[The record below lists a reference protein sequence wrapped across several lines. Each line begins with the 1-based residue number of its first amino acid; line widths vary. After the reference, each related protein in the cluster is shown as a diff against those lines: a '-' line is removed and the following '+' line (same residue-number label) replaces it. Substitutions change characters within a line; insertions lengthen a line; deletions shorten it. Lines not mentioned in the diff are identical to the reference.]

1 MSSRI
6 ISYIAALIVL
16 VLGSVNIYGQ
26 ATLEITLSD
35 SASTA
40 IKQQPITVINSE
52 IGFTYSGESDDNGK
66 LQLDGLSTA
75 GAYDIIIEESS
86 FYESQVYSGATLISG
101 QVSTINLTI
110 RPRSLGLETVYITGG
125 PLSRTANTVDAEV
138 ASELSIKEI
147 ENLPVE
153 GRDITRALYRLPN
166 ITQATGFYPEA
177 PTVAI
182 NGANSLYTNYQI
194 DGLDNNENFLGGQR
208 FAMPQGFTKNIT
220 ALTNNFSAEHGL
232 SSNGVI
238 NITSRSGTN
247 ETTGELAYVTRPGP
261 VIDAPSRFAQRDLSG
276 NQVRD
281 GFQRHQFAAGI
292 GGALKKDKTFY
303 YVNLEH
309 TQDRK
314 DNLLNVPQL
323 GINETVRGA
332 NSFTY
337 LSAKLDHNWSAKWRS
352 SLRLN
357 AGNVR
362 IERQGGG
369 LEGGT
374 TLPSAANTQT
384 RGSLNAAMKNVYVGE
399 RFAYEANFLYGVF
412 EWDYADP
419 DNPTSPDVT
428 VIDPQGITLASLG
441 HPGFRFR
448 DEERTQVIQQKL
460 TLYRG
465 EHRIRLGGQY
475 KRSAFSLFGGGNPNG
490 SYTVQLSEAQLAALQ
505 SSGIGS
511 DLEARDIPS
520 DVEVLLYRRELRPRS
535 FQQTQQIYSL
545 YVEDQWTLSRRT
557 NVNIGLRY
565 DYDNLSRAGSDQG
578 DFNNLAPRLSLN
590 YKLSSRASLRAGYG
604 IYYDKIIYAVISDA
618 RQFNSTS
625 EDYKRQIAQ
634 LVSLDILP
642 EDTDV
647 DRITNE
653 GNVGASDPDVSYLQG
668 PTADELAGQRES
680 IFQNELRILNP
691 NGLDNPYSHQIMMG
705 YQYQADAR
713 TLFYADVMHNR
724 SYNLFRIRNLNA
736 PAPYSID
743 PEDVVVRTAQEADL
757 TRPIP
762 ILTDDRG
769 AYALASGD
777 TLRGIAR
784 NIIVSETE
792 GQSRY
797 YAINLTLRRDRGDS
811 DFSYRLM
818 YTLSSLENDTEDINF
833 RAMDSND
840 FEAEWGPS
848 INDRRHLING
858 IFTYYV
864 GDRLSVTLAAL
875 LQSGQPINRIPDAT
889 IYGTTD
895 LNGDGRAFGDA
906 YVGNSDR
913 QPGESRNSD
922 RLPWSN
928 TFDLSAYYTIP
939 VGNHHVEIGAQIF
952 NLFNAEN
959 LSGYPNNATQSNQI
973 QVGSVESGVLV
984 RRNAAPPRQFQF
996 SARYI
1001 F

>member
-1 MSSRI
+1 MQVRI
-6 ISYIAALIVL
+6 YTGLFSIVL
-16 VLGSVNIYGQ
+16 LSFFSLTAYAQ
-26 ATLEITLSD
+26 ASLEITLSD
-35 SASTA
+35 SANTA
-40 IKQQPITVINSE
+40 VKQQTITIINGQ
-52 IGFTYSGESDDNGK
+52 IGYSFSGESDSNGK

-75 GAYDIIIEESS
+75 GSYDIIVEESS
-86 FYESQVYSGATLISG
+86 FYESQVYTGVTLISG
-101 QVSTINLTI
+101 QVSTINLSI
-110 RPRSLGLETVYITGG
+110 QPRSLGLETVFIIGG
-125 PLSRTANTVDAEV
+125 SLSRSANTVDAEV
-138 ASELSIKEI
+138 ASELSITEI

-182 NGANSLYTNYQI
+182 NGANVLYTNYQI

-208 FAMPQGFTKNIT
+208 FAIPQGFTSNIT

-238 NITSRSGTN
+238 NITTRSGTN
-247 ETTGELAYVTRPGP
+247 ETTGELAYITRPGP
-261 VIDAPSRFAQRDLSG
+261 IIDAPSRFAQRDLSG

-281 GFQRHQFAAGI
+281 GFQRHQVAAGI
-292 GGALKKDKTFY
+292 GGAIKKDRTFY

-309 TQDRK
+309 SQDMK
-314 DNLLNVPQL
+314 DNLLSVPQL
-323 GINETVRGA
+323 GINETIRGS

-337 LSAKLDHNWSAKWRS
+337 LSAKLDQHWSAKFRS
-352 SLRLN
+352 SLRIN
-357 AGNVR
+357 AGDIR

-369 LEGGT
+369 LDGGT
-374 TLPSAANTQT
+374 TFPSAGNTQT
-384 RGSLNAAMKNVYVGE
+384 RGSINAALKNVYLGE
-399 RFAYEANFLYGVF
+399 RFAYEANFLYGSF

-419 DNPTSPDVT
+419 ANPASPDVT
-428 VIDPQGITLASLG
+428 VIDPQGINLASIG

-448 DEERTQVIQQKL
+448 DEEHTQVIQQKL

-465 EHRIRLGGQY
+465 DHRIRMGGQY
-475 KRSAFSLFGGGNPNG
+475 KRSAFTLFGGGNPNG
-490 SYTVQLSEAQLAALQ
+490 SYTVQLSESQLAALRASGAG
-505 SSGIGS
+505 SSLQAG
-511 DLEARDIPS
+511 DIPS

-535 FQQTQQIYSL
+535 FQETQQIFSAYI
-545 YVEDQWTLSRRT
+545 EDQWSLSSRT
-557 NVNIGLRY
+557 NINVGLRY
-565 DYDNLSRAGSDQG
+565 DYDNLSKAGSDEG
-578 DFNNLAPRLSLN
+578 DVNNLAPRFSLN
-590 YKLSSRASLRAGYG
+590 YKLTDKASLRAGYG
-604 IYYDKIIYAVISDA
+604 IYFDKIIYAVISDA
-618 RQFNSTS
+618 RQFNSTAG
-625 EDYKRQIAQ
+625 DYKRQLGE
-634 LVSLDILP
+634 LVNLGILP

-647 DRITNE
+647 DLITNE
-653 GNVGASDPDVSYLQG
+653 GNLGASDPNVAYLQG
-668 PTADELAGQRES
+668 PSPEELSEQRES

-705 YQYQADAR
+705 YQYQADER
-713 TLFYADVMHNR
+713 TLFYADIMHNR

-736 PAPYSID
+736 PAAYPID
-743 PEDVVVRTAQEADL
+743 PDDVVVRSAAEADL

-762 ILTDDRG
+762 IAGDSRG
-769 AYALASGD
+769 GYALVDGD

-784 NIIVSETE
+784 NIIVTESE

-797 YAINLTLRRDRGDS
+797 YALNLTLRKDRGTD

-818 YTLSSLENDTEDINF
+818 YTLSSLENNTEDINF

-840 FEAEWGPS
+840 FESEWGPS

-864 GDRLSVTLAAL
+864 GDRLNLTLAAL
-875 LQSGQPINRIPDAT
+875 LQSGQPINRIPDGT

-913 QPGESRNSD
+913 QPGETRNSD

-928 TFDLSAYYTIP
+928 TFDMSAYYTIP
-939 VGNHHVEIGAQIF
+939 IGKNHIEIGAQIF

-959 LSGYPNNATQSNQI
+959 LSGYSNNATQSNQI
-973 QVGSVESGVLV
+973 QVGSTASGVLV

-996 SARYI
+996 SARYL